1 MKRLPLL
8 VSFLAVVLL
17 SVSLAY
23 WAMQLFKAPQRPLA
37 APPQPAA
44 AEPSLEAAASLFGGQ
59 PVTVAVS
66 NYQLRGV
73 VAPVDGKG
81 GVAILAQE
89 GKPTQSLKIGGEV
102 APGVKVKEV
111 QAGFVLLDEG
121 GVAKRVDLMVEAAK
135 PSGSEG
141 SGIMRTPIPLPSQ
154 GPVMPP
160 QVTPPLGM
168 AVPLQT
174 ASMAP
179 GMTAGV
185 PPALT
190 PQDIQLQ
197 QLQQQQQQLLIQQ
210 QMLQQQLQ
218 QMPAGAPA
226 LPPSRSGATMV
237 SPPQQQR

>member
-8 VSFLAVVLL
+8 MSFLAVVLL

-37 APPQPAA
+37 APPQAAA

-73 VAPVDGKG
+73 VAPVNGKG

-102 APGVKVKEV
+102 APGVKVKQV

-141 SGIMRTPIPLPSQ
+141 SGIMRTPIPLPAQ
-154 GPVMPP
+154 APPP
-160 QVTPPLGM
+160 QVSPPGM
-168 AVPLQT
+168 AVPVQT
-174 ASMAP
+174 ASMIPGVAAAP
-179 GMTAGV
+179 
-185 PPALT
+185 T

-210 QMLQQQLQ
+210 QLLQQQLQ

-226 LPPSRSGATMV
+226 LPPSRSGATVV
-237 SPPQQQR
+237 SPPQQQQQQQQQR